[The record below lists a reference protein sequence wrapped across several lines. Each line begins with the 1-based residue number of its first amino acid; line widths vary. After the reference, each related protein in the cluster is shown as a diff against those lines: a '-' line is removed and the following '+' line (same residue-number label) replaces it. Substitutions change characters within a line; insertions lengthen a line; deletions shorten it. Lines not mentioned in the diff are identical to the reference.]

1 MLAWLPF
8 ILITLLTLF
17 ISTRLW
23 QLPAT
28 KYRHLKRLALLL
40 VIWILTAIC
49 LTPTTYDFSSSVV
62 LPYITLGPAKIIPN
76 PIRQLDL
83 GFWLNILLT
92 VPLGFMLGWN
102 WPTFS
107 WQKIILLGLLT
118 GLSLETGQFI
128 LDWLVHLN
136 RWVDI
141 DDVLTNWA
149 GVILGF
155 GSYQLIAHLPGCH
168 WLQK

>member
-8 ILITLLTLF
+8 IILTLF
-17 ISTRLW
+17 TLIASLHIWRR
-23 QLPAT
+23 PIT
-28 KYRHLKRLALLL
+28 KRYRFKQFVLLL
-40 VIWILTAIC
+40 FLWVLTAFC
-49 LTPTTYDFSSSVV
+49 FTPTNYSFSSSVV
-62 LPYITLGPAKIIPN
+62 LPYITLGPTKIIPN

-83 GFWLNILLT
+83 GFWLNVLLT
-92 VPLGFMLGWN
+92 TPLGFLVGWN
-102 WPTFS
+102 WPNRP
-107 WQKIILLGLLT
+107 WREIILLGLLT
-118 GLSLETGQFI
+118 GLSLETGQFV
-128 LDWLVHLN
+128 LDWLVHIN

-155 GSYQLIAHLPGCH
+155 GCYHLISRFPGFR

>member
-17 ISTRLW
+17 ISTHLW

-28 KYRHLKRLALLL
+28 KYRRLKRLALLL

-62 LPYITLGPAKIIPN
+62 LPYITLGSAKIIPN

-107 WQKIILLGLLT
+107 WQKVLLLGLLT